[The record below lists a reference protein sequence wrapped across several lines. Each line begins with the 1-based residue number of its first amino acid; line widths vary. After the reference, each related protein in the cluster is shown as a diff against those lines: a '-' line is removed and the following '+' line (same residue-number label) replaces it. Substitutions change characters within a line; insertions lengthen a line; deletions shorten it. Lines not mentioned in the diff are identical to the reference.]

1 MERSGYIMTNRLR
14 GVLYIGVAADLARRV
29 VQHRE
34 GAGSMFCRKYRR
46 TRLVWPSGMMAAGL
60 EDRVD

>member
-34 GAGSMFCRKYRR
+34 GADSMVCRTYRL
-46 TRLVWPSGMMAAGL
+46 TRLVWWSGRAA
-60 EDRVD
+60 